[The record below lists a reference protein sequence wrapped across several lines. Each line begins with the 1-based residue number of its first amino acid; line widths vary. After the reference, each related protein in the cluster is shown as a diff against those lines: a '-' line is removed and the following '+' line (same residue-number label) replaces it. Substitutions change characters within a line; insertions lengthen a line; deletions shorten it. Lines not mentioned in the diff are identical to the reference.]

1 MIDRLFEIEV
11 TDAGK
16 AFAEISGTERGSRVK
31 TGSGMQY
38 REIYRQG
45 TVALKK
51 AGIEEADLDARLLL
65 EEVCSTDRTVLYAHG
80 EKELTEA
87 EEKRYLEGIKARAD
101 RIPLQHILGRT
112 VFMGLTFLV
121 NESVLCPRPDT
132 EVLVEEVLK
141 HLHDGMR
148 ILDIGTGSGCILLS
162 LLHYSNDCR
171 GVGADI
177 SREALQV
184 ARANKERLAVG
195 QAEFVKSNLFE
206 NVEGKYE
213 IIVSN
218 PPYIRSGEIAELMP
232 EVRDHEPHTALDG
245 GEDGLFFYRE
255 ITKKAKA
262 YLPGG
267 GMLFYEIGCEQGE
280 AVKRILEDAGYREI
294 EIIKDFS
301 GLDRVVCGIMY

>member
-1 MIDRLFEIEV
+1 
-11 TDAGK
+11 
-16 AFAEISGTERGSRVK
+16 
-31 TGSGMQY
+31 MQY

-45 TVALKK
+45 TAALKK
-51 AGIEEADLDARLLL
+51 AGIEEAALDARLLL
-65 EEVCSTDRTVLYAHG
+65 EEVCGTDRTVLYAHG
-80 EKELTEA
+80 ERELTEA
-87 EEKRYLEGIKARAD
+87 EEKRYLEGIKSRAD

-121 NESVLCPRPDT
+121 NGSVLCPRPDT

-162 LLHYSNDCR
+162 LLHYSNDCQ

-177 SREALQV
+177 SGEALQV
-184 ARANKERLAVG
+184 ARANKERLAVE
-195 QAEFVKSNLFE
+195 QAEFVQSNLFE

-218 PPYIRSGEIAELMP
+218 PPYIRSGEIAGLMP
-232 EVRDHEPHTALDG
+232 EVRDHEPYTALDG

-255 ITKKAKA
+255 ITNKAKT

-280 AVKRILEDAGYREI
+280 AVKRIMEEAGYREI

-301 GLDRVVCGIMY
+301 GLDRVVYGIMY